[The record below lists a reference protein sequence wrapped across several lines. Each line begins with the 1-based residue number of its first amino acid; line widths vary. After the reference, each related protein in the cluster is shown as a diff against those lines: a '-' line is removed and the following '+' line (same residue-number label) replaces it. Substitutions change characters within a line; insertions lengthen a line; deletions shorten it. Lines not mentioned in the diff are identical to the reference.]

1 MAVTTVYSRAALR
14 NMPWWSI
21 AAGAAALARGELI
34 VLHHGQHIVLVGCAD
49 TTTTTQM
56 AFIARYSAGRPR
68 IAIHLDDADP
78 VNVPAEVADVTH
90 GGGTPAEIALALTDA
105 ALPRSSGAVLAD
117 VDRYRISAG
126 ATAIADAE
134 AFASRHGLT
143 LVAAPD

>member
-1 MAVTTVYSRAALR
+1 M
-14 NMPWWSI
+14 
-21 AAGAAALARGELI
+21 
-34 VLHHGQHIVLVGCAD
+34 LVGCAD

-78 VNVPAEVADVTH
+78 VNLPAEVADVTH
-90 GGGTPAEIALALTDA
+90 GGGTPAE
-105 ALPRSSGAVLAD
+105 
-117 VDRYRISAG
+117 
-126 ATAIADAE
+126 IADAE